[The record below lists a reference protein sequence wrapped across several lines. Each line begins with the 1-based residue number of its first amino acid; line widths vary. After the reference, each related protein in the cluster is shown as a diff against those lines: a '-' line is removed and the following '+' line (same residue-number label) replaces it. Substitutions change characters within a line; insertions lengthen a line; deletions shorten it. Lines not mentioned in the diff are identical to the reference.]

1 MKQKIYFL
9 IQLILGCLLFQE
21 NGFSEG
27 SKEIYIGAYNTWLF
41 MCTDNIGH
49 CNNGGIRTPFA
60 TYGCTEP
67 NRLYFS
73 TITNNETVFLGFN
86 ASIEAPGNSQ
96 NHVVFEIMDTLGNV
110 VYPEINVPTS
120 GTGFITDIGEARVG
134 PEQIYG
140 AAGYTAID
148 FHPATP
154 GTFYVEFA
162 MRNNIT
168 NAFYSGSLDMNLID
182 VTVQDTVTT
191 LVKPGRLF
199 SKSWQFYENGTHYSG
214 TSYIYSVDSIITSCT
229 CSNMQ
234 GGIWVQ
240 FCNQWG
246 CQNTGNFPVDRKSTN
261 TQSLLPEYKIFLNNP
276 DSILYPPA
284 TTLGQIVPPQPYG
297 IQDCNTGHIVYY
309 VNVDKPGSVEID
321 LTFGGVYTPRV
332 LTQTV
337 VTGVNQ
343 IIWDGLDGTIP
354 VGVPVQ
360 NGTSVTFTV
369 KYINGLT
376 NLPFYDIEGNP
387 NGFVVALVN
396 PPGAEPLLYWDDS
409 NIGGSSN
416 FTGCSAPP
424 GGCHTWN
431 NPWGNNRTVNTWW
444 YNVSSTTSP
453 VVIIQFRHSG
463 TLTFVQTPPTL
474 CAGTTG
480 QLFSVNQD
488 PNTDQ
493 YHWSYTG
500 TGATIHQVNP
510 SDYFVTVDFA
520 MNATSGNLQV
530 YGTNSNCLAP
540 GPTTSIAVTINPV
553 PVVNPPTPNSICA
566 GVTTNITLTSVPP
579 STTFSWTSPSP
590 TCSANIVSCPPGQ
603 NGINTITDLLNLTNS
618 SPGTVVYHIMSSL
631 NGCTSLPQDFTLTV
645 LPSPVP
651 VITGNNSVCVGSS
664 GNVYS
669 TLPGMTAYTW
679 LVSAGGTI
687 TAGSGTNSITVTW
700 NSTGAQ
706 SVSVGYTNL
715 SSCPTLIP
723 SVYNIT
729 VNPLPSPVIGGPSS
743 VCATSTGNIYSTSA
757 GMSNYQWSISAGGT
771 ITSGGS
777 TANNTVTVTWNS
789 PGTQTVS
796 VNFND
801 ANGCAASAPVNYTIT
816 VNPLPVPTINGPVS
830 VCLNSSGTYLTE
842 AGMTNYQWLITP
854 DGVITSGIGSNSI
867 TILWSTTGAKT
878 ITVNYHNANGCTA
891 AVPSVYNVNVNTLP
905 VPSLNGL
912 NNICSGNTTTY
923 NTDVG
928 MNNYQWTVSAGG
940 TITAGGSTADNF
952 VTVTWNVTG
961 AQTVSVNY
969 IMGTG
974 CTAASPT
981 VLNINVKPRP
991 SVTNASNSTI
1001 CSSGTTN
1008 IVLLASLPGTTFTW
1022 TPSGSSGN
1030 VSGFSPSG
1038 GPVITQT
1045 LINSGFAVE
1054 TVDYSVTPTLNG
1066 CDGPVADFIVTV
1078 DPVADAYFNPNGQTI
1093 CSGGITNISILS
1105 HVAGAVFTWT
1115 ATGSSGT
1122 LGGYGPGSTG
1132 TIIQTL
1138 TNNGTDPGNVTFAI
1152 SPSFN
1157 SCPGT
1162 PSQVI
1167 VTVNPLP
1174 DVTYTICNDAITTTV
1189 AQPFKLR
1196 GGLPIGG
1203 TYSGTGV
1210 NTGSFFPSIAGTGNH
1225 IITYSYLNTWGC
1237 PATAS
1242 IVITVVNAP
1251 AFICDNT
1258 MTDVRDNQ
1266 QYTTVKIGTQ
1276 CWMSANLNYGT
1287 FISSTQMQR
1296 DNCVPEKY
1304 CFNNNPANCT
1314 SNGGLY
1320 QWDEMMQYENVA
1332 ASQGFCPPGWHIP
1345 ANNEWITLFNFYI
1358 SNGFAGAVLKYTG
1371 YSGFDAFLSGTR
1383 FNNVSWNF
1391 NNFATMLWT
1400 STAEGTNKAWAHGM
1414 NTYDPSVSFY
1424 PSSTTHAFGIRCI
1437 KD

>member
-923 NTDVG
+923 TTDVG

-1122 LGGYGPGSTG
+1122 LGGYGPGSTS

-1138 TNNGTDPGNVTFAI
+1138 TNNGTDPGNVTYAI

-1157 SCPGT
+1157 GCPGT

-1320 QWDEMMQYENVA
+1320 QWDEMMQYETVA